1 MSLDIKVLGPGC
13 AKCKT
18 LERLTREVVDEVSVN
33 ASVTKIDD
41 IMEIMQYNII
51 ATPALVIN
59 GKVVVKGMVPSREEI
74 KKHIL
79 NANNGQEKSLR

>member
-18 LERLTREVVDEVSVN
+18 LERITREAVDEAGVD

-41 IMEIMQYNII
+41 ILEILQYNII

-59 GKVVVKGMVPSREEI
+59 GKVVVKGMVPSKEEV

-79 NANNGQEKSLR
+79 SANNGEEKSI